1 MNFRFE
7 KAIYQSGEEAILNL
21 EISNSS
27 RKEVSEVN
35 LKVRSRLFLKIMF
48 NYIKLDHCDFIE
60 TLMKASF
67 EIKFEHTHAFIAD
80 VLTNGYP

>member
-1 MNFRFE
+1 MYFRFE

-35 LKVRSRLFLKIMF
+35 LKVRARLFLKIMF
-48 NYIKLDHCDFIE
+48 NYIELDHRDFVDRH
-60 TLMKASF
+60 L
-67 EIKFEHTHAFIAD
+67 
-80 VLTNGYP
+80 

>member
-27 RKEVSEVN
+27 RKEISEVN
-35 LKVRSRLFLKIMF
+35 LKVRARLFLMIMF
-48 NYIKLDHCDFIE
+48 NYIEVDHCDFIDRN
-60 TLMKASF
+60 TYA
-67 EIKFEHTHAFIAD
+67 AFI
-80 VLTNGYP
+80 